1 MEEFMDALKHT
12 LTRRRLLASAACTAA
27 AAAFSSRL
35 PPLRAGAEKRWF
47 KIGAC
52 DWCLGRGD
60 PSVFDVAREIG
71 LDGVQVNM
79 GSEGNNLHVRRPEV
93 QKAYLEAA
101 RSHGLEIG
109 SLAMGELNNVP
120 LATEPK
126 AAIWLLDTVEA
137 ARAMGVKVILMAFFG
152 RGEVLA
158 SDKVGMDRLVG
169 LLKEIAPRAE
179 KAGVIL
185 GLENYLSA
193 EENLKIIER
202 VGSPALQVY
211 YDVGNST
218 DKGYDILKEIRLLGR
233 KHICEFHAKDGRHPL
248 GKGRIDFK
256 KVREAMDD
264 IGFSGW
270 IQIEAAAP
278 VGVVPDYKAHLA
290 YLKGIFPIEA

>member
-1 MEEFMDALKHT
+1 
-12 LTRRRLLASAACTAA
+12 
-27 AAAFSSRL
+27 
-35 PPLRAGAEKRWF
+35 
-47 KIGAC
+47 
-52 DWCLGRGD
+52 
-60 PSVFDVAREIG
+60 
-71 LDGVQVNM
+71 
-79 GSEGNNLHVRRPEV
+79 V
-93 QKAYLEAA
+93 QKAYIEAA

-109 SLAMGELNNVP
+109 SLAMGELNSVP

-137 ARAMGVKVILMAFFG
+137 AKAMGVKVILMAFFG
-152 RGEVLA
+152 RGEVPA

-169 LLKEIAPRAE
+169 VLKEVAPRAE

-193 EENLKIIER
+193 EENLKVIER

-218 DKGYDILKEIRLLGR
+218 DKGYDILKEIRLLGS
-233 KHICEFHAKDGRHPL
+233 KLICEFHAKDGRHYL

-256 KVREAMDD
+256 KVREAMDE

-270 IQIEAAAP
+270 IQIEAAARN
-278 VGVVPDYKAHLA
+278 GVVPDYKAHLA
-290 YLKGIFPIEA
+290 YLKGIFPAEC